1 MGMPARVWEPKLE
14 TLPAAQR
21 RLWPSLSEVPR
32 RFVLYGGTAL
42 ALRLEHRRS
51 LDFDFFSS
59 AHFEPD
65 ALRASIP
72 FLARATLLASS
83 PDTLA
88 VAVGGVKVSFFGG
101 LRLRVVHLPD
111 TAPNGVRVASIDDLA
126 GTKIKALLDR
136 IEAKDYLDIA
146 ALLRAG
152 LSVEKIIGNA
162 MAIFGPAFSPIIA
175 LKALAAVDDPGLS
188 SLPSRVKRELRAAAA
203 AVSTIP
209 EIRPIRPRI

>member
-1 MGMPARVWEPKLE
+1 MPARAWEPRLE

-21 RLWPSLSEVPR
+21 RLWPRLSEVPH

-59 AHFEPD
+59 GRFEPG

-88 VAVGGVKVSFFGG
+88 VDVSGVRVSFLGD
-101 LRLRVVHLPD
+101 LNLRVVGLPD
-111 TAPNGVRVASIDDLA
+111 SAPNGVRVASIDDLA
-126 GTKIKALLDR
+126 GTKVKALLDR

-152 LSVEKIIGNA
+152 LSVERIIGDA
-162 MAIFGPAFSPIIA
+162 MAIFGRAFSPIIA
-175 LKALAAVDDPGLS
+175 LKALAAVDDPGLTV
-188 SLPSRVKRELRAAAA
+188 LPSRTKRELRAAAA

-209 EIRPIRPRI
+209 KIRPIRPRI